1 MAEEDTVASISRRF
15 GVADYVVFALCLLV
29 SAAIGMC
36 ILLMDVCVWLR
47 LESDM

>member
-15 GVADYVVFALCLLV
+15 GVADYFVFALCLLV

-36 ILLMDVCVWLR
+36 MLMDVCVWLR
-47 LESDM
+47 LETDM